1 MREGLLVVRGGG
13 VVHEN
18 TFFVV
23 LNKSHTGRE
32 NVPLFLELPLR
43 LALELQDTIY

>member
-1 MREGLLVVRGGG
+1 MAGLLVVRGG

-18 TFFVV
+18 AFCVV

-32 NVPLFLELPLR
+32 NARLLLELPLG

>member
-1 MREGLLVVRGGG
+1 MAGLLVVRGCG

-18 TFFVV
+18 AFCVV

-32 NVPLFLELPLR
+32 NARLLLELPLG